1 MGRKANPTVIGAFVV
16 GAIALAVVGAI
27 FFGSGRYFR
36 KTLPAV
42 VYFKSSVSGLQ
53 PGAPVKFMGV
63 QVGTV
68 RDIRLSLAPHERAI
82 PDISIPVI
90 LDLDKDTITREGARI
105 APTEQN
111 LRRLVDEGLR
121 AQLSTES
128 LVTGVLYISLDLRP
142 GTPLNLVA
150 DKSVSYPEIPTIPT
164 EFEEVQQAATRL
176 AKKLDD
182 VDLKDLVSKAT
193 DTLDGLRRILDDPKT
208 QELPASLDRL
218 LGKLDGTAA
227 DIQRLAANANGSL
240 LPELRTTL
248 EHAGTTL
255 TEASGT
261 FQNLRSSVEPGGP
274 LVYRLDATLA
284 ALTGAASAIENL
296 ALELDRNPSSIIRGR
311 YVNKEDGAK

>member
-1 MGRKANPTVIGAFVV
+1 MGRKANPTVIGTFVV
-16 GAIALAVVGAI
+16 CAIALAVAGAV

-42 VYFKSSVSGLQ
+42 VYFNSSVSGLN
-53 PGAPVKFMGV
+53 PGAAVKFMGV

-82 PDISIPVI
+82 PDIRIPVI
-90 LDLDKDTITREGARI
+90 LDLDKETIISEGSRI
-105 APTEQN
+105 APTPEN
-111 LRRLVDEGLR
+111 LRRLVDAGLR

-150 DKSVSYPEIPTIPT
+150 DQTVSYPEIPTVPT
-164 EFEEVQQAATRL
+164 EFEEVQQAAMRV
-176 AKKLDD
+176 AKKLED
-182 VDLKDLVSKAT
+182 VDLKHLVESAT
-193 DTLDGLRRILDDPKT
+193 ETLDGLHRILDDPKT

-218 LGKLDGTAA
+218 LVKLDGTAA

-255 TEASGT
+255 TEARGT
-261 FQNLRSSVEPGGP
+261 FENLRSSVAPAGP

-311 YVNKEDGAK
+311 YVKKEDGAK